1 MFGTLKLLLFHPKT
15 LHLELILPST
25 IASEKIVKTDMS
37 HLFESCRSPVM
48 NEIKAKKFSN
58 TKSNLISDEFIRKHR
73 ISNEEEKDLNV
84 DFGKIVRCVCYV

>member
-1 MFGTLKLLLFHPKT
+1 
-15 LHLELILPST
+15 
-25 IASEKIVKTDMS
+25 
-37 HLFESCRSPVM
+37 M